1 MSEVIVD
8 HIINELANNHI
19 TTYFLVTG
27 GAIAPFV
34 DAVGR
39 SNRAKYYCFQHEQ
52 AAAMAAEG
60 YYRASGKIAV
70 VLVTSGPGVQNILN
84 GVCGCWYDSIP
95 CLFISGQVNVKESLD
110 FITAKPRQLGF
121 QETPVAD
128 MFSSCT
134 KYSKKIMNISDVSTI
149 FKDALYAITTGR
161 LGPALI
167 DFPVNIQMSSNFEK
181 FNLTTQ
187 PQYTTPPIN
196 ISINN
201 EISNS
206 KRPLIILGNGARLA
220 VNTIKKWIEFINIPF
235 VTSWG
240 GIDLIEHTHPLR
252 IGSIGVYGDRIANY
266 SVQNADLLI
275 ILGSRM
281 DTRQT
286 GGNPNLCSIKSVKI
300 MVDID
305 EEEIQKLNQ
314 RGFNIDIPIISSVE
328 EFILHNN
335 PVKSDCLTWIN
346 TLNMWKTE
354 FGIESTRKGD
364 IYKIMKELDLPE
376 NCIIIADTGANLV
389 WAMQSIPIKKGHR
402 LFSNLGNSSMGYS
415 LPASI
420 GAAIA
425 TNNTIP
431 IICIAGDGGIQ
442 MNIQELITVSSL
454 NLPITILIIN
464 NSGYGIIRQFQDS
477 YFKSRYTATDSK
489 DLYGTDDLG
498 IDFVRIGEAYNI
510 KSSRNNENIKIST
523 RNPIL
528 YDVIIDPEQKIYPK
542 LEFGNSLENM
552 APHLPELHKYMI
564 VDIIPP
570 ILQAGWITK

>member
-1 MSEVIVD
+1 MVEYIVD
-8 HIINELANNHI
+8 HIINELANNDI

-39 SNRAKYYCFQHEQ
+39 SSRAKYYCFQHEQ

-134 KYSKKIMNISDVSTI
+134 KYSKKIMNISDVSSI
-149 FKDALYAITTGR
+149 FKDALHAITTAR

-167 DFPVNIQMSSNFEK
+167 DFPVNIQMTSNFEK
-181 FNLTTQ
+181 FTLTIQ
-187 PQYTTPPIN
+187 PQYNRTPIN
-196 ISINN
+196 ISINDA
-201 EISNS
+201 ISNS
-206 KRPLIILGNGARLA
+206 KRPLIILGNGGRSAGSS
-220 VNTIKKWIEFINIPF
+220 IQKWIESVNIPF

-286 GGNPNLCSIKSVKI
+286 GGNPHLCSTKSIKI

-305 EEEIQKLNQ
+305 EEEIKKLNQ

-328 EFILHNN
+328 EFILQNN
-335 PVKSDCLTWIN
+335 PIKSNCPTWFSI
-346 TLNMWKTE
+346 LEEWKIA
-354 FGIESTRKGD
+354 FGIESTRKGH
-364 IYKIMKELDLPE
+364 IYKIMNELDLPE
-376 NCIIIADTGANLV
+376 NCIIVADTGANLV
-389 WAMQSIPIKKGHR
+389 WAMQGIPIKKGQR

-431 IICIAGDGGIQ
+431 IVCIAGDGGIQ
-442 MNIQELITVSSL
+442 MNIQELITVSAL
-454 NLPITILIIN
+454 NLPITILVIN

-510 KSSRNNENIKIST
+510 NSYRMNENIKIST
-523 RNPIL
+523 SHPIL

-570 ILQAGWITK
+570 ILQGGWITK